1 MRYFLVLV
9 LILILNSNLAHAAG
23 QEQSSVGF
31 FKSINGVV
39 EIVSDGIMK
48 HVSAGDHINISDS
61 IFTGNESTAAV
72 VFQDGTRLTLAE
84 FSEVEV
90 LRYQF
95 VPRQK
100 KYDFVLVL
108 KKGSM
113 IFSTGKLGKLAPEK
127 IELRTPRAIV
137 GVRGTKCLL
146 SVN

>member
-1 MRYFLVLV
+1 MRCFPALVLV
-9 LILILNSNLAHAAG
+9 LLFIPALALG
-23 QEQSSVGF
+23 EEQKGIGF
-31 FKSINGVV
+31 FKSVNGVV
-39 EIVSDGIMK
+39 EIVSNGSRQQ
-48 HVSAGDHINISDS
+48 VSEGDRINASDS
-61 IFTGNESTAAV
+61 IITGKESSAAV

-84 FSEVEV
+84 FSEVDV

-95 VPRQK
+95 VPQHR
-100 KYDFVLVL
+100 KYDFSLFL

-113 IFSTGKLGKLAPEK
+113 IYSTGKLGKLAPQK

>member
-9 LILILNSNLAHAAG
+9 LVLFFTLAHAAG
-23 QEQSSVGF
+23 QEQSGVGF
-31 FKSINGVV
+31 FKSVKGVV
-39 EIVSDGIMK
+39 EIVSDGTRK
-48 HVSAGDHINISDS
+48 QVSAGDHINTSDS
-61 IFTGNESTAAV
+61 IFTGEESTAAV

-84 FSEVEV
+84 FSEVEI
-90 LRYQF
+90 LQYQF

-100 KYDFVLVL
+100 KYDFILFL
-108 KKGSM
+108 KKGAM
-113 IFSTGKLGKLAPEK
+113 IYSTGKLGKLAPEK